1 MALVKGA
8 RRCDHGLYP
17 FSRPAQVDILFT
29 TLMHQ
34 AAVFIKAINPP

>member
-29 TLMHQ
+29 TLIHQ
-34 AAVFIKAINPP
+34 AAVFNEAINPP